1 MNTLQPPPPPITD
14 GTTPK
19 KEAKKKLVFSKI
31 EPKKGLRIGL
41 YGTAGVGKTTLAASM
56 KGNKVFFDLDDSLPI
71 LQEQLTPDILQ
82 TIQTI
87 KIETWQE
94 ILDALD
100 SDGWDGINTIIID
113 TVTKAEELAQQYM
126 LETIPNEKGKFVK
139 RIEEYGFGKGYT
151 FLFDTF
157 LPLLAALDRHCK
169 AGRNVVLIMHDCTS
183 TVPNPTG
190 DDYLRYEPRL
200 SNPASGKSSIRLRV
214 REWLDHLFYLGYETL
229 VDENGKASGGQR
241 ILIPAER
248 PYCMAKSR
256 RLSQDIRIQNNQNPL
271 DLV

>member
-1 MNTLQPPPPPITD
+1 MNELKPPPPITD
-14 GTTPK
+14 GTNEK
-19 KEAKKKLVFSKI
+19 REGRKKLVFSKI

-41 YGTAGVGKTTLAASM
+41 YGTAGVGKTTLAATM
-56 KGNKVFFDLDDSLPI
+56 KGSKVFFDLDDSLPI
-71 LQEQLTPDILQ
+71 LQEQLTPDVLK
-82 TIQTI
+82 TIQTVR
-87 KIETWQE
+87 IESWQE

-100 SDGWDGINTIIID
+100 SEGWDGIDTIIID
-113 TVTKAEELAQQYM
+113 TVTKAEELATQHM
-126 LETIPNEKGKFVK
+126 LTTIPNDKGKFVK
-139 RIEEYGFGKGYT
+139 RIEEYGFGKGYS

-183 TVPNPTG
+183 SVPNPTG

-200 SNPASGKSSIRLRV
+200 SNPASGKHSIRLRV

-241 ILIPAER
+241 ILIPSER

-256 RLSQDIRIQNNQNPL
+256 RLSQDIKLTNNQNPL
-271 DLV
+271 DLI